1 MGIGFFK
8 SIDTSLPQASSSKE
22 SVSMSIDDD
31 GIDEM
36 KSHKT
41 TSSQLMKSKHTE
53 TEYDEE
59 INDAF
64 GDGGQPDR
72 QVISELKQ

>member
-1 MGIGFFK
+1 LGLGLFK
-8 SIDTSLPQASSSKE
+8 SIDTSLPKASSSKE

-36 KSHKT
+36 KSTRT

-64 GDGGQPDR
+64 GDGGQP
-72 QVISELKQ
+72 EKQI